1 MLKNIFI
8 NNILMASQE
17 TMDFVK
23 NIIKNILSKWESL
36 PLDMRDKMRDELMS
50 VFITFV
56 GALDD
61 KPLNDKPL
69 NDKQIVGI
77 HLC

>member
-1 MLKNIFI
+1 
-8 NNILMASQE
+8 MASQE

-36 PLDMRDKMRDELMS
+36 PLDMRGKMRDELMS

-61 KPLNDKPL
+61 KPLNDK
-69 NDKQIVGI
+69 QIVGI

>member
-8 NNILMASQE
+8 INILIASQE

-56 GALDD
+56 GENKTTL
-61 KPLNDKPL
+61 K
-69 NDKQIVGI
+69 DKQIVGI

>member
-1 MLKNIFI
+1 
-8 NNILMASQE
+8 MASQE

-56 GALDD
+56 GENKTTL
-61 KPLNDKPL
+61 K
-69 NDKQIVGI
+69 DKQIVGI
-77 HLC
+77 HLCCCLMLLFRTAAFIKFY

>member
-1 MLKNIFI
+1 
-8 NNILMASQE
+8 MASQE

-61 KPLNDKPL
+61 KPLK
-69 NDKQIVGI
+69 
-77 HLC
+77 

>member
-1 MLKNIFI
+1 
-8 NNILMASQE
+8 MASQE

-56 GALDD
+56 GAL
-61 KPLNDKPL
+61 NDKPL
-69 NDKQIVGI
+69 KDKQIVGI

>member
-1 MLKNIFI
+1 
-8 NNILMASQE
+8 MASQE

-56 GALDD
+56 GAFVDENKTTL
-61 KPLNDKPL
+61 K
-69 NDKQIVGI
+69 DKQIVGI

>member
-1 MLKNIFI
+1 MT
-8 NNILMASQE
+8 SQE
-17 TMDFVK
+17 TIDFVK

-61 KPLNDKPL
+61 KPLS
-69 NDKQIVGI
+69 DKQIVGI

>member
-1 MLKNIFI
+1 
-8 NNILMASQE
+8 MASQE

-61 KPLNDKPL
+61 KLL

>member
-1 MLKNIFI
+1 
-8 NNILMASQE
+8 
-17 TMDFVK
+17 
-23 NIIKNILSKWESL
+23 
-36 PLDMRDKMRDELMS
+36 MRELMS

-61 KPLNDKPL
+61 KPLK
-69 NDKQIVGI
+69 DKQIVGI

>member
-1 MLKNIFI
+1 
-8 NNILMASQE
+8 MASQE

-61 KPLNDKPL
+61 KTTLK
-69 NDKQIVGI
+69 DKQIVGI

>member
-1 MLKNIFI
+1 MT
-8 NNILMASQE
+8 SQE

-23 NIIKNILSKWESL
+23 NIITNILSKWESL

-50 VFITFV
+50 VFIPFV
-56 GALDD
+56 GAFVGENKTTL
-61 KPLNDKPL
+61 K
-69 NDKQIVGI
+69 DKQIVGI

>member
-1 MLKNIFI
+1 
-8 NNILMASQE
+8 MASQE

-36 PLDMRDKMRDELMS
+36 PLDMRDKMRDELMA

-56 GALDD
+56 GENKTTL
-61 KPLNDKPL
+61 K
-69 NDKQIVGI
+69 DKQIVGI

>member
-1 MLKNIFI
+1 
-8 NNILMASQE
+8 MASQE

-56 GALDD
+56 GENKTSLG
-61 KPLNDKPL
+61 
-69 NDKQIVGI
+69 DKQVIGI

>member
-1 MLKNIFI
+1 MT
-8 NNILMASQE
+8 SQE

-56 GALDD
+56 GENKTTL
-61 KPLNDKPL
+61 KH
-69 NDKQIVGI
+69 KQIVGI

>member
-8 NNILMASQE
+8 INTLMASQE

-56 GALDD
+56 GAL
-61 KPLNDKPL
+61 NDNPL

>member
-1 MLKNIFI
+1 
-8 NNILMASQE
+8 MASQE

-36 PLDMRDKMRDELMS
+36 PLDIRDKMRDELMS

-61 KPLNDKPL
+61 TPLK
-69 NDKQIVGI
+69 DKQIVGI

>member
-1 MLKNIFI
+1 MT
-8 NNILMASQE
+8 SQE

-56 GALDD
+56 GENKTTL
-61 KPLNDKPL
+61 KG
-69 NDKQIVGI
+69 KQIVGI

>member
-8 NNILMASQE
+8 INILMASQE

-36 PLDMRDKMRDELMS
+36 P
-50 VFITFV
+50 
-56 GALDD
+56 
-61 KPLNDKPL
+61 P
-69 NDKQIVGI
+69 
-77 HLC
+77 

>member
-1 MLKNIFI
+1 
-8 NNILMASQE
+8 MASQE

-61 KPLNDKPL
+61 KLL
-69 NDKQIVGI
+69 NDKQFVGI

>member
-1 MLKNIFI
+1 MT
-8 NNILMASQE
+8 SQE

-36 PLDMRDKMRDELMS
+36 PLDMRDKMRDELMA

-56 GALDD
+56 GENKTTL
-61 KPLNDKPL
+61 K
-69 NDKQIVGI
+69 DKQIVGI

>member
-1 MLKNIFI
+1 MT
-8 NNILMASQE
+8 SQE
-17 TMDFVK
+17 TMNFVK

-36 PLDMRDKMRDELMS
+36 PLDMRDKMRDDELMS

-56 GALDD
+56 GENKTTL
-61 KPLNDKPL
+61 K
-69 NDKQIVGI
+69 DKQIVGI